1 MAGLVA
7 DLGRI
12 AAGHSRRGEREHTSA
27 AGGGPAAASDCGS
40 DSGLVSED
48 QPNRMDIDPRMV
60 NLNAPQS
67 IDNWTTRAHKARL
80 AWNRTVSPSTALTS
94 MNANNGIPINR
105 TQNSFKT
112 AVQLRRTSGNHE
124 VGWLSD
130 QPPSVQRIRIRCSPP
145 VAFF

>member
-1 MAGLVA
+1 
-7 DLGRI
+7 
-12 AAGHSRRGEREHTSA
+12 
-27 AGGGPAAASDCGS
+27 
-40 DSGLVSED
+40 
-48 QPNRMDIDPRMV
+48 MDIDPRMV

-67 IDNWTTRAHKARL
+67 IDNRSNSARIDQRIGQKDRVTMSYNWIAQRVQAFQLIQGQNPDTTTRAHKARL